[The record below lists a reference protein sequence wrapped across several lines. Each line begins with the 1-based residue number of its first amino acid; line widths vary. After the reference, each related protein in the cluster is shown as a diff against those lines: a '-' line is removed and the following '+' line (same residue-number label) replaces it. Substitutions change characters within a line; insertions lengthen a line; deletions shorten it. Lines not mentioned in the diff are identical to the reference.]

1 MKIMIIEDEP
11 LQSFNLKMQLSKL
24 GYVDVVI
31 ASNLLEVQKEL
42 NNNSIDLF
50 FCDLHLPDADGVCLL
65 SSYITDSLNSGVV
78 IVSVADDKIKNLT
91 VGMCNQLGYRYV
103 SMLNKPFK
111 LDDLD
116 QVIKNYL
123 SHQNVEKTYDFKI
136 NSREMNQ
143 FLIEERFFPL
153 YQPQFSFVS
162 GDFIGV
168 EALVRL
174 EHPKL
179 GLLMPSS
186 FMKLIKKYS
195 LIKELYI
202 FMLDKTTKA
211 LGVLNSDIQLSLNIN
226 QELLDWELYEKTKE
240 ICDKNNYNLN
250 SLTLELTE
258 DDAYNLT
265 PLSLENL
272 ARLSMHGVKFSI
284 DDFGTGFASLEMLI
298 DLPITELK
306 IDRKFVFNALHDY
319 RHLQLTKA
327 SVRLAHSLGI
337 DCVAEGVEDIETWE
351 FLKQIGVDVCQ
362 GYYTGKP
369 MSIHDL
375 NALRTLA
382 KTANNLDVISKKFNG
397 IAIFDKEII
406 RSNAMKKIFKNY
418 FNLHDVFVSSS
429 TEELSQVLRDIP
441 ISLIIIEG
449 NSLSLID
456 SEEFYSLIDDEKV
469 FLLTNNKDDSK
480 LLKAEKTIKK
490 SEDLFEMV
498 RFLHENII
506 EYFDRGV
513 KPQISL
519 SKREQDV
526 AQLLLA
532 GFSNKYISYE
542 LGISQKTVSTFKMRI
557 FKKMNVKSLIE
568 LARCLNI

>member
-11 LQSFNLKMQLSKL
+11 LQSLNLKMQLSKL

-31 ASNLLEVQKEL
+31 ANNLIEVKKEL
-42 NNNSIDLF
+42 NENYTDLF

-78 IVSVADDKIKNLT
+78 IVSAVDDKIKNLT

-103 SMLNKPFK
+103 SVLNKPFK

-116 QVIKNYL
+116 QVIKSYV
-123 SHQNVEKTYDFKI
+123 SHQNVVKTSDLKI
-136 NSREMNQ
+136 TSRELNQ
-143 FLIEERFFPL
+143 LLMEEKFFPS
-153 YQPQFSFVS
+153 YQPQFSFIS

-174 EHPKL
+174 EHPEL

-186 FMKLIKKYS
+186 FMTLLKKYS
-195 LIKELYI
+195 LMKELYI
-202 FMLDKTTKA
+202 FMLDKATKA
-211 LGVLNSDIQLSLNIN
+211 LGMLNLDIRLSLNIN
-226 QELLDWELYEKTKE
+226 HELLDWELYERTKE
-240 ICDKNNYNLN
+240 ICEKNNYSLT

-272 ARLSMHGVKFSI
+272 ARLSMQGVKFSI

-298 DLPITELK
+298 DLPISELK
-306 IDRKFVFNALHDY
+306 IDKKFVFNALHDY

-369 MSIHDL
+369 MTIHDL
-375 NALRTLA
+375 NALGSLA
-382 KTANNLDVISKKFNG
+382 KKANNLDSKNKNFNG
-397 IAIFDKEII
+397 IVIFDKEII

-429 TEELSQVLRDIP
+429 IEELSQVLRDMP
-441 ISLIIIEG
+441 ISLIIIED
-449 NSLSLID
+449 NSITLNNSEELQSLI
-456 SEEFYSLIDDEKV
+456 EDEKF
-469 FLLTNNKDDSK
+469 FLLTNNIDDSK
-480 LLKAEKTIKK
+480 LLKAEKIIKK

-498 RFLHENII
+498 RYLHENIV
-506 EYFDRGV
+506 EYFDCCA
-513 KPQISL
+513 KPKILL

-557 FKKMNVKSLIE
+557 FKKMNVKSIIE
-568 LARCLNI
+568 LARYLNL